1 MFKDK
6 IVILNNNDTQKLKEL
21 KTDLDTNIFL
31 KSLNTTNLRN

>member
-6 IVILNNNDTQKLKEL
+6 IVILNNDDAQKLKEL

-31 KSLNTTNLRN
+31 KTLNATNLRN